1 MAAVADPPRPQPRR
15 SVHAGFAGSPVGLG
29 EDSRRTGTSGLEGAA
44 DPLDRLRLSGEDEA
58 YIGGGRV
65 TFNLLLEMSQV
76 RFSGTAFD
84 EGGLD
89 PESFEHWCA
98 FDRRRYLEQECARD
112 PVEVKAGDGCRQAE
126 RGLVAEQDEGL
137 FQARDIEGDARPHE
151 LAWLPGYEGPHPCAP
166 RTLAMQPDEDG
177 RGADGGV
184 PRYRRI
190 GAHADA
196 GFGTGGF
203 HRDAVV
209 AVPAGKPECGCLSK
223 REGSHNGGWPCLASL
238 SKGGSTVRGP
248 ETHLWPTAGAML

>member
-44 DPLDRLRLSGEDEA
+44 DLLDRLRLSGEDEA

-98 FDRRRYLEQECARD
+98 FDRRRYLEQECARA
-112 PVEVKAGDGCRQAE
+112 PLEVKAGDGCRQAE

-137 FQARDIEGDARPHE
+137 FQACDIEGGARPHLE
-151 LAWLPGYEGPHPCAP
+151 AYQTEAIRKRFNGRDRRLSH
-166 RTLAMQPDEDG
+166 QPADQ
-177 RGADGGV
+177 GAGQ
-184 PRYRRI
+184 PSI
-190 GAHADA
+190 GARRRWCTRFSHIAAHCWPSLAPDI
-196 GFGTGGF
+196 
-203 HRDAVV
+203 HRW
-209 AVPAGKPECGCLSK
+209 
-223 REGSHNGGWPCLASL
+223 RFMASL
-238 SKGGSTVRGP
+238 YGGLLRAFASV
-248 ETHLWPTAGAML
+248 AMP